1 MRPTANKE
9 FRDLAPLFGVTCTK
23 GTMMMGV
30 SRSLATVGEG
40 EEIPLFAATLPAY
53 RPLVEMAE
61 ARDNVLTLEILCEYF
76 SSLTHA
82 EQIVREGTIIGHEL
96 PVHPAELRPVI
107 HVLMPLEGADTYVN
121 GDVRLT
127 LRNLVEVG
135 TPTGEGFWAAHMA
148 SRVWIQRGEA
158 FRQEMLRRQAESGF
172 TDWVRK
178 VAEAYPVIDFEH
190 YKRLRRQTEDALAE
204 CLPRKGHCS

>member
-30 SRSLATVGEG
+30 SRRLATVGEG

-76 SSLTHA
+76 SSLAHA
-82 EQIVREGTIIGHEL
+82 EQIVREGTTIGYEL
-96 PVHPAELRPVI
+96 PAHPAELRPVV
-107 HVLMPLEGADTYVN
+107 HVLMPLEGNDAYVN
-121 GDVRLT
+121 GDVHLT

-135 TPTGEGFWAAHMA
+135 TPAGNGFWAAHMA
-148 SRVWIQRGEA
+148 GRIWIPRGEA
-158 FRQEMLRRQAESGF
+158 FRQEILRNQAESGF
-172 TDWVRK
+172 TNWVRK
-178 VAEAYPVIDFEH
+178 VQEVSPVIDFMH
-190 YKRLRRQTEDALAE
+190 YKRLRRQTEEALEE
-204 CLPRKGHCS
+204 CLPQKGHRS